1 VPLLPATD
9 QSSRPLPKWSRWIR
23 FEQVAPDKNRSREEY
38 GIALSQN
45 LLGEWVVSC
54 SWGKIGGRKRAKEWY
69 FSSKYEALVMAERI
83 AHRRLA
89 RGYRV
94 SAFE

>member
-1 VPLLPATD
+1 LAATD
-9 QSSRPLPKWSRWIR
+9 QPPQPLPKWSRWIR
-23 FEQVAPDKNRSREEY
+23 FEQVAADKTTLREEEY

-54 SWGKIGGRKRAKEWY
+54 SWGQIGGRKRVKEWY
-69 FSSKYEALVMAERI
+69 FSSKYEALVMAERM
-83 AHRRLA
+83 AQRRLA